1 MSRGGVQATV
11 GDWRVSY
18 SRKGITVWNR
28 SVPGLWTR
36 VAWVLN
42 RWHLQALADG
52 WGEDAADL
60 YAAYEDAVDRAQLRR
75 TQSTGSESGDG

>member
-18 SRKGITVWNR
+18 SHKGITVWNR

-42 RWHLQALADG
+42 RWHLLALAEG
-52 WGEDAADL
+52 WGDDGADL
-60 YAAYEDAVDRAQLRR
+60 LRALEDAVDRARVRR
-75 TQSTGSESGDG
+75 EEARRG